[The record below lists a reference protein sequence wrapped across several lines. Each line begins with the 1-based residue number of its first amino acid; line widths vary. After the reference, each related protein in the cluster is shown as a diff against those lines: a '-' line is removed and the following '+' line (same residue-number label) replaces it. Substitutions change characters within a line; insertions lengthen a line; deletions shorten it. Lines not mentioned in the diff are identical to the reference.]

1 MDINKIVLELIS
13 NRNTYI
19 GIINEY
25 TNPDM
30 LNSLCLELISIKQK
44 ILKQ

>member
-19 GIINEY
+19 GNEY

-30 LNSLCLELISIKQK
+30 FNLLCLELISIKQK